1 MCAWY
6 QTPVAPYDPINKEQE
21 PNQAIRYL
29 RDNFAQSGQDSN
41 TLPPAQDPASWQQL
55 TNVMPITQSSLLK
68 RWGYSLFYEQN
79 STAPATRMYSFQNN
93 ITLARQI
100 VYSAL
105 DNISASDETGVVT
118 NASVFTP
125 TFTQLFAPRMV
136 DSRNYAYF
144 LDGYA
149 PDLLKWDGGTSV
161 TNWGINVSSVTAS
174 AAGGGNVPTSVG
186 PNAPATGTDLGGPNT
201 WSGTGNIFA
210 ADGVVASNSWF
221 GAASFT
227 TNKLA
232 ASNFTFTVPATT
244 ILGIQVDV
252 LCDATGGPP
261 SSTIR
266 LQLTK
271 DGTSAY
277 GATRAGTLTT
287 GAGLTYVTFGGATD
301 LWGGAW
307 AAGDINAATFG
318 ALTSVTKPYFGS
330 GVAGT
335 FNIDFVRITVFYNAA
350 SSGTSSGSG
359 VGIQTIAA
367 GGVTLTVGRTYY
379 MAFRNSTTGHY
390 SDLTPPSTSTGPQT
404 NGEFTLLLAVHT
416 DPQVDYKAILA
427 TADGGDPSILYLV
440 AEVPNATTTY
450 VDNTVDTTLLLNQQY
465 LYTDPF
471 GNEFGV
477 TFNDP
482 PPSGTVAIKHKGRIW
497 MAQQQ
502 NLFFSKA
509 VAELTLPDGFIA
521 GKYEESWPPQNYFD
535 ISGGAETISGL
546 LSDGTVIYIGT
557 QSHIRRIFGDS
568 PDNFQQPEIC
578 HQDVGVLNQEVWET
592 VFLQGT
598 PTGFMW
604 LSPDFKVMGSDGN
617 TYMDLGHK
625 IQDVLNSINPAAAQA
640 AHAMFVQQGPFDL
653 YILAIPT
660 GANTL
665 CDTHCVFNMRDQQWT
680 IWKPSDPS
688 AGMLF
693 NLTAAGTPQWL
704 FSAVYPGPGA
714 FSSEAVYQ
722 YVPTA
727 TQDRVGSAN
736 PNALPANFTAS
747 ATTPWLHLG
756 SPTVR
761 KVLDELEIVGS
772 PTMLVT
778 VNGSQTQANF
788 ASPVAIVSNAPLTV
802 GPFSTYKVFLSAKTS
817 KYKYYQLV
825 FTTTDTTTD
834 FVDSFC
840 IRAIPWNTL

>member
-6 QTPVAPYDPINKEQE
+6 NTPVAPYDPINKEQE

-55 TNVMPITQSSLLK
+55 TNVMPITQASLLK
-68 RWGYSLFYEQN
+68 RWGYQLFFEQN
-79 STAPATRMYSFQNN
+79 TTSPATRMYSFQNN
-93 ITLARQI
+93 NTLQRQL
-100 VYSAL
+100 VYSSS
-105 DNISASDETGVVT
+105 DNVAASDETGVQT
-118 NASVFTP
+118 ISSVFTP
-125 TFTQLFAPRMV
+125 STVGGLNSPRMV

-144 LDGYA
+144 YDGVA
-149 PDLLKWDGGTSV
+149 SDLFKWDGTVDTGNV
-161 TNWGINVSSVTAS
+161 TNWGVAAPSPSTIATSSGPV
-174 AAGGGNVPTSVG
+174 GGGGET
-186 PNAPATGTDLGGPNT
+186 T
-201 WSGTGNIFA
+201 SGTGSTWTNPA
-210 ADGVVASNSWF
+210 AVLIND
-221 GAASFT
+221 T
-227 TNKLA
+227 TY
-232 ASNFTFTVPATT
+232 ATAH
-244 ILGIQVDV
+244 V
-252 LCDATGGPP
+252 
-261 SSTIR
+261 
-266 LQLTK
+266 
-271 DGTSAY
+271 
-277 GATRAGTLTT
+277 
-287 GAGLTYVTFGGATD
+287 
-301 LWGGAW
+301 
-307 AAGDINAATFG
+307 
-318 ALTSVTKPYFGS
+318 
-330 GVAGT
+330 
-335 FNIDFVRITVFYNAA
+335 
-350 SSGTSSGSG
+350 SSGTSYFTKFINVTGFGFAIPGGATITGIKASVIGHVSASSAQSINVKGTLLKSG
-359 VGIQTIAA
+359 VAYGVSRNSPLVSTTDVTVSLNSSTSDLWNGDWTAADINDVNFGIQFSAQAGIATVPGVNFFITFIEIQVFYTTATSAILVANGAA
-367 GGVTLTVGRTYY
+367 GAITLTVGRVYY
-379 MAFRNSTTGHY
+379 CIYQNSLTGHL
-390 SDLTPPSTSTGPQT
+390 SDLNQPSFSTGPIT
-404 NGEFTLLLAVHT
+404 NLKLDITNIPVST
-416 DPQVDYKAILA
+416 DAQVDSKVLLA
-427 TADGGDPSILYLV
+427 TADGGDPSILYFV
-440 AEVPNATTTY
+440 ASLPNAATTY
-450 VDNTVDTTLLLNQQY
+450 TDNTDEITLNNNQLY

-482 PPSGTVAIKHKGRIW
+482 PPNGTVCIKHKGRLW

-509 VAELTLPDGFIA
+509 VSELTLPSGFIA
-521 GKYEESWPPQNYFD
+521 GKYEEAWPPSNYFD
-535 ISGGAETISGL
+535 ISGGAETINGL

-557 QSHIRRIFGDS
+557 QSHIRRIFGDN

-625 IQDVLNSINPAAAQA
+625 IQDVLNSINPAAAQS

-660 GANTL
+660 GSNTL

-736 PNALPANFTAS
+736 PNALPANFTTS